1 MELLEA
7 LLWYGRTA
15 AALWSSTPWS
25 GYPGCTQHW
34 PQPHGRTRRLMA
46 DGINHVSSWEL
57 ILRWRKQPAD
67 EQVKVS
73 KDKEHVLQGEGALY
87 LLDAPS
93 TAQLGTNFILIWS
106 NFKTPSGPALF
117 SSGHAEDFT
126 KAKEKLVFQKW
137 TEHPNSFAMFSFHF
151 WSTSCAVH

>member
-1 MELLEA
+1 MVRKDSGCAMEQHPVIWIPRVHPA
-7 LLWYGRTA
+7 LATA
-15 AALWSSTPWS
+15 PRED
-25 GYPGCTQHW
+25 TQ
-34 PQPHGRTRRLMA
+34 A
-46 DGINHVSSWEL
+46 DGINRVSSWEL

-93 TAQLGTNFILIWS
+93 TAQLSTNFILIWS

-126 KAKEKLVFQKW
+126 KAKEKLVFQK
-137 TEHPNSFAMFSFHF
+137 
-151 WSTSCAVH
+151 